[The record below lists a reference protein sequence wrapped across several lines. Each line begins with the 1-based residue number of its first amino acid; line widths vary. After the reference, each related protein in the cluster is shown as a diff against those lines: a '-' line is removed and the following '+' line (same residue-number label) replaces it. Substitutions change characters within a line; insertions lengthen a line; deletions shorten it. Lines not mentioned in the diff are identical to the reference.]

1 MKNFSVC
8 VFCGSR
14 SGDKP
19 DYLAQAEILGNLIAK
34 HKWRLVY
41 GAGNTGMM
49 GTVANATQLGKAKTF
64 GVIPH
69 HLVQREVGKTDL
81 DNYIVTDNMHERKKL
96 MFTNSDA
103 IILLPGGPGSL
114 DEFFE
119 VLTWAQLEVHKKP
132 IVVINVKK
140 YWDPLFSLI
149 DHTISSGFAE
159 NSLKKLFTT
168 TETATEAVEYLIK
181 KNQRSEPKSEPN
193 L

>member
-14 SGDKP
+14 SGDNP
-19 DYLAQAEILGNLIAK
+19 DYLVQAEILGNLIAK

-49 GTVANATQLGKAKTF
+49 GAVANATQLGKAKTF

-119 VLTWAQLEVHKKP
+119 VLTWAQLGIHKKP
-132 IVVINVKK
+132 TVVINVKK

-168 TETATEAVEYLIK
+168 TETASEAVDYLIK
-181 KNQRSEPKSEPN
+181 QNQRSELDS
-193 L
+193 

>member
-14 SGDKP
+14 SGDNP
-19 DYLAQAEILGNLIAK
+19 EYLVHAATLGNLIAK

-49 GTVANATQLGKAKTF
+49 GAVANATQLGKAKTF
-64 GVIPH
+64 GVIPN

-119 VLTWAQLEVHKKP
+119 VLTWAQLEVHKKS
-132 IVVINVKK
+132 IVVINTQN

-149 DHTISSGFAE
+149 DHTISSGFADK
-159 NSLKKLFTT
+159 SLKKLFTIT
-168 TETATEAVEYLIK
+168 NTANDAVEYLIQQ
-181 KNQRSEPKSEPN
+181 NQRSKSQTETN

>member
-14 SGDKP
+14 SGDNP
-19 DYLAQAEILGNLIAK
+19 DFLVQADTLGKLIAK
-34 HKWRLVY
+34 HNWRLVY

-49 GTVANATQLGKAKTF
+49 GAVATATQLGKAQTF
-64 GVIPH
+64 GVIPN
-69 HLVQREVGKTDL
+69 HLVQREVVKTNL
-81 DNYIVTDNMHERKKL
+81 DNYILTENMHERKKL

-119 VLTWAQLEVHKKP
+119 VLTWAKLEVHKKP

-159 NSLKKLFTT
+159 NSLKKLFTI
-168 TETATEAVEYLIK
+168 TETATEAVEYLANH
-181 KNQRSEPKSEPN
+181 NQRSDPKTETN

>member
-14 SGDKP
+14 SGDNP
-19 DYLAQAEILGNLIAK
+19 DFLVQADTLGKLIAK
-34 HKWRLVY
+34 QNWRLVY

-49 GTVANATQLGKAKTF
+49 GAVANATQLGKAQTF
-64 GVIPH
+64 GVIPN
-69 HLVQREVGKTDL
+69 HLVQREVVKTNL
-81 DNYIVTDNMHERKKL
+81 HNYILTENMHERKKL

-159 NSLKKLFTT
+159 NSLKKLFTI
-168 TETATEAVEYLIK
+168 TETATEAVEYLANH
-181 KNQRSEPKSEPN
+181 NQRSDPKTETN

>member
-1 MKNFSVC
+1 MEHFSVC

-14 SGDKP
+14 SGDDP
-19 DYLAQAEILGNLIAK
+19 AYLIQAEKLGNLIAK

-49 GTVANATQLGKAKTF
+49 GSVANATQLGKAKTF
-64 GVIPH
+64 GVIPQ
-69 HLVQREVGKTDL
+69 HLVQREVGKKDL

-103 IILLPGGPGSL
+103 IILMPGGPGSL

-168 TETATEAVEYLIK
+168 TETATEAVDYLIK
-181 KNQRSEPKSEPN
+181 QNQRSELDSETN

>member
-14 SGDKP
+14 SGDNP
-19 DYLAQAEILGNLIAK
+19 EYLVHAATLGNLIAK

-49 GTVANATQLGKAKTF
+49 GAVANATQLGKAKTF
-64 GVIPH
+64 GVIPN

-119 VLTWAQLEVHKKP
+119 VLTWAQLEVHKKS
-132 IVVINVKK
+132 IVVINTQN

-149 DHTISSGFAE
+149 DHTISSGFADK
-159 NSLKKLFTT
+159 SLKKLFTIT
-168 TETATEAVEYLIK
+168 NTANDAVEYLIQQ
-181 KNQRSEPKSEPN
+181 NQRSKTQTETN

>member
-14 SGDKP
+14 SGDNHE
-19 DYLAQAEILGNLIAK
+19 YLVHAATLGNLIAK

-49 GTVANATQLGKAKTF
+49 GAVANATQLGKAKTF
-64 GVIPH
+64 GVIPN

-119 VLTWAQLEVHKKP
+119 VLTWAQLEVHKKS
-132 IVVINVKK
+132 IVVINTQN

-149 DHTISSGFAE
+149 DHTISSGFADK
-159 NSLKKLFTT
+159 SLKKLFTIT
-168 TETATEAVEYLIK
+168 NTANDAVEYLIQQ
-181 KNQRSEPKSEPN
+181 NQRSKTQTETN

>member
-14 SGDKP
+14 SGDNP
-19 DYLAQAEILGNLIAK
+19 EYLVHAATLGNLIAK

-49 GTVANATQLGKAKTF
+49 GAVANATQVGKAKTF
-64 GVIPH
+64 GVIPN

-119 VLTWAQLEVHKKP
+119 VLTWAQLEVHKKS
-132 IVVINVKK
+132 IVVINTQN

-149 DHTISSGFAE
+149 DHTISSGFADK
-159 NSLKKLFTT
+159 SLKKLFTIT
-168 TETATEAVEYLIK
+168 NTANDAVEYLIQQ
-181 KNQRSEPKSEPN
+181 NQRSKTQTETN

>member
-1 MKNFSVC
+1 MEIFSIC

-14 SGDKP
+14 SGDSP
-19 DYLAQAEILGNLIAK
+19 DYIIQAETLGNLIA
-34 HKWRLVY
+34 HQNWRLVY
-41 GAGNTGMM
+41 GAGNSGMM
-49 GTVANATQLGKAKTF
+49 GAVANATQRGHAKTF

-81 DNYIVTDNMHERKKL
+81 DNYIITDNMHERKKL

-103 IILLPGGPGSL
+103 IVLLPGGPGSL

-132 IVVINVKK
+132 IVVINVEN

-149 DHTISSGFAE
+149 DHTVSKGFADS
-159 NSLKKLFTT
+159 SLQKMFKI
-168 TETATEAVEYLIK
+168 TETAKEAVEYLK
-181 KNQRSEPKSEPN
+181 KLNQRPEPLIGTN

>member
-14 SGDKP
+14 SGDNP
-19 DYLAQAEILGNLIAK
+19 DFLVQANTLGKLIAK
-34 HKWRLVY
+34 HNWRLVY

-49 GTVANATQLGKAKTF
+49 GAVANATQLGKAQTF
-64 GVIPH
+64 GVIPN
-69 HLVQREVGKTDL
+69 HLVQREVVKTNL
-81 DNYIVTDNMHERKKL
+81 HNCILTENMHERKKL

-119 VLTWAQLEVHKKP
+119 VLTWAQLGVHKKP
-132 IVVINVKK
+132 IVVINVQK

-159 NSLKKLFTT
+159 NSLKNLFTT
-168 TETATEAVEYLIK
+168 TETVIEAVEYLIK
-181 KNQRSEPKSEPN
+181 YNQRSEAKTETN